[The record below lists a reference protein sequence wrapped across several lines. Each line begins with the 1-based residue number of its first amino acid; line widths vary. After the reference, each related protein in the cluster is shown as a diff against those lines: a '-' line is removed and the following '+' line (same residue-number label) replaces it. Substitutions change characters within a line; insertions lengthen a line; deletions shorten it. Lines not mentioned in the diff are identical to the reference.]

1 MAQDEESGT
10 GMSDKQLRDELIT
23 IFGAGHE
30 TTAATLSWVW
40 YILATHPDV
49 EAKLHAEI
57 DTVLQGRP
65 PKMEDL
71 SRLSYTGQIIKEAM
85 RLYPPAFGGSR
96 ESTTEVEI
104 GGVHFPKGVPFFLN
118 FYGMHRDSRFFANP
132 EVFDAERFSVENEKS
147 IDKNAYLPFGS
158 GPRVCIGNAF
168 AMMEARLLLATL
180 AQQYRLTLPADMV
193 VEPARRFALR
203 PRYGLRMVAHKR

>member
-1 MAQDEESGT
+1 
-10 GMSDKQLRDELIT
+10 
-23 IFGAGHE
+23 
-30 TTAATLSWVW
+30 VW
-40 YILATHPDV
+40 YVLATHPDV

-57 DTVLQGRP
+57 DTVLQGRRP
-65 PKMEDL
+65 TMEDL
-71 SRLSYTGQIIKEAM
+71 PRLPYTGQIIKEAM

-96 ESTTEVEI
+96 EAAVDVEI
-104 GGVHFPKGVPFFLN
+104 GGVRFPKGTPFFLN
-118 FYGMHRDSRFFANP
+118 FYGMQRDDRFFSNP
-132 EVFDAERFSVENEKS
+132 SIFDPERFSSENEKS

-168 AMMEARLLLATL
+168 AMMEARLLLATF